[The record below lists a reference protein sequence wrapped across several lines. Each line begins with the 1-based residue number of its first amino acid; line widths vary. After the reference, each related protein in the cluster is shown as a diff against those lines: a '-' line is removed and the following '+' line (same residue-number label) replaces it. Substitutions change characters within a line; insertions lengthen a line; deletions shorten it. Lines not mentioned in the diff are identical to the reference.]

1 MLKKVLALFCCLM
14 LTCTNL
20 AFAEQNENTTE
31 GKKIIHFEISGYT
44 FKYKDAPDF
53 AKQHYEQLCQE
64 FNIVPQPDD
73 EVFISD
79 KKSMLSEDDMGMGTY
94 SKNYG
99 TYNPDKATITI
110 TGSRNYTIS
119 TRDLVGY
126 GHITRGNNVH
136 CVQIMLYDLGYD
148 VNIDSQ
154 FGPIT
159 YDAVKKF
166 QRAYAL
172 TSDGVVGYNTFDRMA
187 NLLDM

>member
-14 LTCTNL
+14 LTFTNL
-20 AFAEQNENTTE
+20 AFAEKNENNAG
-31 GKKIIHFEISGYT
+31 GKKIINFEISGYT

-53 AKQHYEQLCQE
+53 AKKHYEQLCKE
-64 FNIVPQPDD
+64 LNIVPQQDD

-79 KKSMLSEDDMGMGTY
+79 KKSMLSENDMSMGTY

-99 TYNPDKATITI
+99 TYDPNRATITI
-110 TGSRNYTIS
+110 TGSSNYTIS

-136 CVQIMLYDLGYD
+136 CVQIMLFDIGYD
-148 VNIDSQ
+148 INIDSQ

-159 YDAVKKF
+159 YNAVKNF
-166 QRAYAL
+166 QRSYGL
-172 TSDGVVGYNTFDRMA
+172 TSDGIVGYNTFDRMA

>member
-20 AFAEQNENTTE
+20 AFAEQNENTKE
-31 GKKIIHFEISGYT
+31 GKIIHFEISGYT

-53 AKQHYEQLCQE
+53 AKQHYEQVCKEL
-64 FNIVPQPDD
+64 NIVPQPND
-73 EVFISD
+73 EVFVSD
-79 KKSMLSEDDMGMGTY
+79 EKAMLSDEDMSMGTY

-99 TYNPDKATITI
+99 TYDPDKATIKI
-110 TGSRNYTIS
+110 TGSKNYTIS

-126 GHITRGNNVH
+126 GHITSGNNVH
-136 CVQIMLYDLGYD
+136 CVQIMLYDLGYRD
-148 VNIDSQ
+148 VNLDSS

-159 YDAVKKF
+159 YNAVKNF